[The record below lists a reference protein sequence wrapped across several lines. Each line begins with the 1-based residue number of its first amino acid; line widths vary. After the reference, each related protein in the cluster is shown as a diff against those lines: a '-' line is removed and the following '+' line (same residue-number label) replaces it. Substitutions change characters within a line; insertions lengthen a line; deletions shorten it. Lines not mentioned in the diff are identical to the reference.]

1 MIPDLKLIPTD
12 DKIISENY
20 PYGYK
25 VRTTKT
31 DYLEFNNK
39 KGFRHCSVT
48 INPKN
53 GLKNTPKKSTYYPI
67 MLLGRDDKNYC
78 QSLVLDINGIES
90 IQSTINFLS
99 ITENFDLFTNEQ
111 MHFIYLAL
119 MQMCKADLIA
129 RKVYTGADEKKLSAL
144 YLDGVAFL
152 SRGVSFNGMI
162 NVFKDIH
169 FDIDAINQLKDD
181 NFSPFVVSQNQ
192 IN

>member
-1 MIPDLKLIPTD
+1 MTNLKLIPTD

-25 VRTTKT
+25 LRTTKT

-48 INPKN
+48 INPRNGQKN
-53 GLKNTPKKSTYYPI
+53 KPKKSTYHPI

-78 QSLVLDINGIES
+78 QSLVLNINGIES
-90 IQSTINFLS
+90 IQTTIKFLAA
-99 ITENFDLFTNEQ
+99 TENFDLFSNEQ
-111 MHFIYLAL
+111 MHFIYMAL
-119 MQMCKADLIA
+119 MQETKKDMLSRNLYLQMDI
-129 RKVYTGADEKKLSAL
+129 KKLGEF
-144 YLDGVAFL
+144 YIDGVAILGRGL
-152 SRGVSFNGMI
+152 SHNGFM
-162 NVFKDIH
+162 NVFNQIQ